1 MGSQHGLKS
10 LRTGLLGLG
19 SLRNE
24 RLLLLDALHHE
35 RSNAGHVAANL
46 VGQLHKL
53 RQVLVNESLVLLDS
67 HRSTF
72 AASSCGSSRG
82 TSASN
87 LALNGGQALLN
98 GFEFG
103 ENLFETHSNTSKK
116 SPC

>member
-10 LRTGLLGLG
+10 LGTGLLGLT
-19 SLRNE
+19 SLGNE

-53 RQVLVNESLVLLDS
+53 RQMLINEGLVLLDS
-67 HRSTF
+67 HRSTI
-72 AASSCGSSRG
+72 ATSSSGSSRG
-82 TSASN
+82 TSTSN
-87 LALNGGQALLN
+87 LVLNRGQPLLN

-103 ENLFETHSNTSKK
+103 KNLFETHNSTSK
-116 SPC
+116 SPH